1 MPREFEVREEIVLPA
16 TTEEVWEAIATGPGV
31 DSWFM
36 GANDFEPG
44 VGGAGRQTVAGFT
57 THATVTGW
65 EPGERLAYTTDTAAD
80 GSFMAF
86 EYLLEGRAGG
96 STVLRFVHSGL
107 LTGDWEDQY
116 DAVSVGDGLY
126 LRKLQA
132 YLRHFPGVT
141 ADYALF
147 EIGRPTPDAARV
159 WAAFLDA
166 FSLGQP
172 PEKGRVAVPGLNPD
186 DAQVVFAES
195 GFLCVVTATSLITL
209 VHGYRD
215 AVVAEHHAFP
225 GEIARPLAE
234 SAWRAWL
241 EKNF

>member
-1 MPREFEVREEIVLPA
+1 MSHEFEVREGIVLPA
-16 TTEEVWEAIATGPGV
+16 SPDEVWEAIATGPGV

-57 THATVTGW
+57 TRSEVTGW
-65 EPGERLAYTTDTAAD
+65 EPGERLAFTTETAAD

-86 EYLLEGRAGG
+86 EYLLEGREGG
-96 STVLRFVHSGL
+96 STVLRFVHSGV

-116 DAVSVGDGLY
+116 DALSVGDGLY
-126 LRKLQA
+126 LRKLHA
-132 YLRHFPGVT
+132 YLTYFPGRV
-141 ADYALF
+141 AEYALF

-172 PEKGRVAVPGLNPD
+172 LEKGSVNVPGLNPD

-195 GFLCVVTATSLITL
+195 GFLCVVTATSLFTL

-215 AVVAEHHAFP
+215 AVVAGHHAFP
-225 GEIARPLAE
+225 GEISEAQAVE
-234 SAWRAWL
+234 AWRNWL
-241 EKNF
+241 KRV

>member
-1 MPREFEVREEIVLPA
+1 MSHEFEVREEIVLPA
-16 TTEEVWEAIATGPGV
+16 SPDEVWEAIATGPGI

-36 GANDFEPG
+36 GANDLEPG
-44 VGGAGRQTVAGFT
+44 VGGAGRLTVAGFT
-57 THATVTGW
+57 THSAVTGW
-65 EPGERLAYTTDTAAD
+65 EPGERLAYESEKAAD

-86 EYLLEGRAGG
+86 EYLLEGREGG
-96 STVLRFVHSGL
+96 STVLRFVHSGV

-116 DAVSVGDGLY
+116 DALSVGDGLY
-126 LRKLQA
+126 LRKLHA
-132 YLRHFPGVT
+132 YLTHFPGVT

-147 EIGRPTPDAARV
+147 EIGRPTPDAARM

-172 PEKGRVAVPGLNPD
+172 PEKGRVSVPGLNPD
-186 DAQVVFAES
+186 DAQVVFAEA
-195 GFLCVVTATSLITL
+195 GFLCVVTATSLFTL

-225 GEIARPLAE
+225 GEIPEAQAVA
-234 SAWRAWL
+234 AWQSWL
-241 EKNF
+241 GSI